1 METKHDIINRLA
13 SNIKFLRINTK
24 VEEPFGKVKYM
35 SQRHLAEFMG
45 SITQQISKF
54 ELGKNELGASQ
65 LYKISKIFGV
75 SVDSLYDAE
84 LPKKEFSKTIMND
97 ICLM

>member
-65 LYKISKIFGV
+65 LYKIAKIFGV

-84 LPKKEFSKTIMND
+84 LPKKEFNKTIMND